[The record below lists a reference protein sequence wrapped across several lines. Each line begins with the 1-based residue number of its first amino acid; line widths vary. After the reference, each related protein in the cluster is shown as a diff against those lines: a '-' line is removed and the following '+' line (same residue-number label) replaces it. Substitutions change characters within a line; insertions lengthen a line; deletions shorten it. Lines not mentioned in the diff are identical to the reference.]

1 MSIESIPVS
10 SFMTKDVKTE
20 TEDQNIQAVCKI
32 MNENEIGSVVIVE
45 NLQGSSNKPVGI
57 ITERDIVRIVGS
69 LKMELLRE
77 PLRQLVSKP
86 LITISSNSSI
96 KDALRTMQFKNIRR
110 LPIVEKEGDN
120 NLVGIITEKDVFRTI
135 MTNQNLIPSL
145 LNDEILLGHKQVY
158 NQFTQQW
165 FGDILH
171 RS

>member
-1 MSIESIPVS
+1 MSIESIPVY

-20 TEDQNIQAVCKI
+20 REDQNVQAVCKI
-32 MNENEIGSVVIVE
+32 MNENDIGSVVIVE
-45 NLQGSSNKPVGI
+45 NLHGNPIGI
-57 ITERDIVRIVGS
+57 ITERDIVSLIGS
-69 LKMELLRE
+69 LKTELLRE

-135 MTNQNLIPSL
+135 MKNQNLIPSL
-145 LNDEILLGHKQVY
+145 LNDEILLEHKSVHD
-158 NQFTQQW
+158 QFTEQW

-171 RS
+171 RR

>member
-32 MNENEIGSVVIVE
+32 MNENDIGSVIIVA
-45 NLQGSSNKPVGI
+45 NLQGNNPIGI
-57 ITERDIVRIVGS
+57 ITERDIVRIIGS

-135 MTNQNLIPSL
+135 MKNQNLIPSL
-145 LNDEILLGHKQVY
+145 LNDEIVLEHKSVHD
-158 NQFTQQW
+158 QFTEQW

-171 RS
+171 RR